1 MLDFSSV
8 TNISSA
14 SITVVSILVSIFVF
28 RKNRKL
34 QKELKSF
41 KWEKV
46 HSSSLEL
53 GKIIKKDFS
62 PDVILTYTPRSGII
76 ALLLRDLVNVKSPV
90 FVGVVFHKKSPIG
103 FAPSH
108 FWKVETNKMDIFIPD
123 ALLDYIDK
131 KILIVD
137 EYTLTGD
144 SLSVLKSFLIQKGFN
159 EKKIRTASL
168 IKTTTAEISKK
179 SPDYSFF
186 TVDYTD
192 FYLPWGKAL

>member
-1 MLDFSSV
+1 MFVLDNIVSILSML
-8 TNISSA
+8 
-14 SITVVSILVSIFVF
+14 ITFISILVSIVIF

-41 KWEKV
+41 NWEKV
-46 HSSSLEL
+46 HTATLEL
-53 GKIIKKDFS
+53 GKIIKKS
-62 PDVILTYTPRSGII
+62 YNPDIILTYTPRSGII
-76 ALLLRDLVNVKSPV
+76 ALLLRDTINIKCPV
-90 FVGVVFHKKSPIG
+90 FVCVVYHKKSPPN

-108 FWKVETNKMDIFIPD
+108 FMKIETNKMDIFIPD
-123 ALLDYIDK
+123 ALLDYIHK

-144 SLSVLKSFLIQKGFN
+144 SLSVLKNFLISIGFDD
-159 EKKIRTASL
+159 KRIKTASL
-168 IKTTTAEISKK
+168 IQTTTAKLSRK